1 MSVEEIESAIREL
14 AVDDRQ
20 QLLIWLE
27 AFQAGAFDERI
38 AQDLAGGRL
47 DSLIS
52 EVEHDHEAGL
62 GEPL

>member
-14 AVDDRQ
+14 ALDGRQ

-27 AFQAGAFDERI
+27 SYQAEAFDGRI
-38 AQDLAGGRL
+38 AQDIAGGRL
-47 DSLIS
+47 DSLLL
-52 EVEHDHEAGL
+52 EVEHEHEAGL

>member
-27 AFQAGAFDERI
+27 SYQAEAFDERI
-38 AQDLAGGRL
+38 AQDVAGGRL
-47 DSLIS
+47 DSVLLD
-52 EVEHDHEAGL
+52 VERDHEAGL
-62 GEPL
+62 AEPL